1 MAMVGQ
7 SAAEIKKPQLNQFD
21 SSISYKGVQIRG
33 ITPQA
38 KPSRNSFAMSST
50 RNLELRPNSK
60 DNFEERPSAVIGQSR
75 RTCRAISGSG
85 SAAKDFEPTMTPPKR
100 GCIPA

>member
-1 MAMVGQ
+1 
-7 SAAEIKKPQLNQFD
+7 LNQFD

-38 KPSRNSFAMSST
+38 KPSRNSFATSST
-50 RNLELRPNSK
+50 RNHELRPNSK
-60 DNFEERPSAVIGQSR
+60 DILKKTLSGHRPKPMHR
-75 RTCRAISGSG
+75 RAISGSG
-85 SAAKDFEPTMTPPKR
+85 SAAKAFEPTMTPPKR